1 MSTPLHETK
10 TVKVDIFDIPADQV
24 DEYMKDREACAEAAT
39 EVMKKYCVTVKRETI
54 DPKEGEGIFGYHITG
69 EIMMSVML
77 DPFEIPVM
85 KEAMRVGH
93 LEKYILEANAIF
105 LDEDG
110 K

>member
-1 MSTPLHETK
+1 
-10 TVKVDIFDIPADQV
+10 
-24 DEYMKDREACAEAAT
+24 MK
-39 EVMKKYCVTVKRETI
+39 
-54 DPKEGEGIFGYHITG
+54 IFGYHITG

-105 LDEDG
+105 LDENG